1 MRRLGQ
7 ITIFNGVA
15 STIAACV
22 LWAVAGVWVLIPVF
36 VVLGGV
42 VCVLGRVAMKR
53 AADESQR

>member
-7 ITIFNGVA
+7 FTILNGVL
-15 STIAACV
+15 STVAACV

-42 VCVLGRVAMKR
+42 VCVLGWTAMKR
-53 AADESQR
+53 ADESRG